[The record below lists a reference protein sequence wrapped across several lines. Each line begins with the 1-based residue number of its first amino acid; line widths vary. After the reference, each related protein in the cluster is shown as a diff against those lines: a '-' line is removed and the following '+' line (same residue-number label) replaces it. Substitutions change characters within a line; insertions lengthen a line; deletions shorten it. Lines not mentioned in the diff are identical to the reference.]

1 MTQTYNHG
9 TFLLARI
16 LLVAVFI
23 FSGATKLMDWSGG
36 IGEMEALG
44 LPFPALCLASTIAV
58 QILASLSLIAGV
70 FVRVSAVFLAGFT
83 ILATLIAH
91 DFWNFSGIDQLLQ
104 ATTVLEHASIIAGFL
119 LVVLLHKNLCRD

>member
-70 FVRVSAVFLAGFT
+70 FVRVSVVFLAGFT

-91 DFWNFSGIDQLLQ
+91 DFWNFSGIDQLHQ